1 MRTTN
6 VSSRHSLHRLRSHL
20 SAVTLGFGVVISQA
34 AYSQEPPDQLT
45 IVSGSPGG
53 SWYPIAA
60 GIAQVFGE
68 EGVRANAEVGAGL
81 TNMIKVSRGEAELGV
96 TTSTIPPVAEAGEE
110 PFEDSI
116 RNVRALAVLFPSYA
130 HIAVTEE
137 SGINSV
143 EGLAGASFNTTAVGN
158 STQAAFV
165 DILTA
170 YGLDESEVETSRGS
184 QSYAANAVKDGNLD
198 GLTLLSAFPNGTY
211 TELFSSQDMKLLSLN
226 SNAIE
231 EIIQGNP
238 GYSAAI
244 IPAGSYPGQEE
255 DVQTVRSDLLL
266 IANADMPET
275 EAQWI
280 VQTLLAN
287 IESIQGI
294 HAIMADVS
302 PEYMAS
308 VSGLELHPGAAA
320 AYREAGVKLD
330 Q

>member
-1 MRTTN
+1 MHRTN
-6 VSSRHSLHRLRSHL
+6 VSKSHSPSPLRSHL
-20 SAVTLGFGVVISQA
+20 SAVILGFGLVMSSA
-34 AYSQEPPDQLT
+34 SHAQEAPDQLT

-60 GIAQVFGE
+60 GIAQVFGQ

-96 TTSTIPPVAEAGEE
+96 TTSTIPPVAEAGKE
-110 PFEDSI
+110 PFDASI

-130 HIAVTEE
+130 HVAVTEE
-137 SGINSV
+137 SGIDSI

-165 DILTA
+165 DILTS
-170 YGLDESEVETSRGS
+170 YGMEESELETSRGS
-184 QSYAANAVKDGNLD
+184 QSHAANAVKDGNLD

-211 TELFSSQDMKLLSLN
+211 TELFSSHDMKLLSLN
-226 SNAIE
+226 SEAIE
-231 EIIQGNP
+231 QITQGNP
-238 GYSAAI
+238 GYSAAT

-266 IANADMPET
+266 IANADMPEA
-275 EAQWI
+275 EAQWV

-287 IESIQGI
+287 IDSIRGI
-294 HAIMADVS
+294 HAIMADLS

-320 AYREAGVKLD
+320 AYTEAGVDLD
-330 Q
+330 R